1 MSIEA
6 VNLVFRQNLRPS
18 GTKFVLVALADC
30 ADITGLC
37 WPSVDHLC
45 DITSQDRKTVLGAL
59 KRLRTE
65 GWIEDTGKRRG
76 RTHQIIV
83 WRLDLDKLAKGKAM
97 FHAERKRAETGTL
110 SAGTAV
116 GTKGAASGTV
126 EGGKESAFGTASP
139 RDRALGSANGT
150 GTGTVA
156 EGAPLE
162 TKQGAALGT
171 AGMETVPKAEQYR
184 FRPETVPKTGH
195 GTPRELQAGG
205 GCAHEGAYLREREGR
220 LNDLTE
226 FDRNLVSP
234 YLDRLTLPLDPQLL
248 AEFVKH
254 RQVMRRPLSISAWSQ
269 TKRDLQAL
277 ADDGVDPNDAIRE
290 ALSLGLSKPVR
301 PGRVAAR
308 TNANR
313 PRVNDD
319 FDGVQ
324 YASTDVS
331 DLPEDLQPETAHAD

>member
-76 RTHQIIV
+76 RTHQIVV

-110 SAGTAV
+110 SADPASASLGKDAE
-116 GTKGAASGTV
+116 SGTV
-126 EGGKESAFGTASP
+126 PNSDA
-139 RDRALGSANGT
+139 
-150 GTGTVA
+150 
-156 EGAPLE
+156 LE
-162 TKQGAALGT
+162 TKLGAALPGVSE
-171 AGMETVPKAEQYR
+171 ETVPKAEQYR
-184 FRPETVPKTGH
+184 FRPETVPESGH
-195 GTPRELQAGG
+195 GTTRELQAGG
-205 GCAHEGAYLREREGR
+205 GCAHVSAYLREREGR
-220 LNDLTE
+220 LHDLTE
-226 FDRNLVSP
+226 FDRNLVTP
-234 YLDRLTLPLDPQLL
+234 YLDRLTLPIDPQLL

-254 RQVMRRPLSISAWSQ
+254 RQVMRRPLSISAWTQ

-301 PGRVAAR
+301 PGRGPAR
-308 TNANR
+308 QNANR
-313 PRVNDD
+313 PRVSDD
-319 FDGVQ
+319 FAGVH
-324 YASTDVS
+324 YASTDLA
-331 DLPEDLQPETAHAD
+331 DLPEDLQPETSHAD